1 LSELS
6 AFSPSPSFDS
16 ETLAILDAAFAGV
29 CADLGVSDKAHH
41 SREAIAK
48 KVLELAKGQSDPEAI
63 RAVVVA
69 ALSERR

>member
-6 AFSPSPSFDS
+6 AFAPNPSFDS
-16 ETLAILDAAFAGV
+16 ETLAILNAAFEAV

-41 SREAIAK
+41 SRQAIAK
-48 KVLELAKGQSDPEAI
+48 KVLELAKGESDPEAI
-63 RAVVVA
+63 RAAVVA